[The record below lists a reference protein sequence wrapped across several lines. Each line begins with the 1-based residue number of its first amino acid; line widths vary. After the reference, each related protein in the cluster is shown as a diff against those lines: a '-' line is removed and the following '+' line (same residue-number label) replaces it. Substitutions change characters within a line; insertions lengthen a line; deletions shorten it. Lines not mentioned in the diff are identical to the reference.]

1 MKARTLRAL
10 RRRSQRRSQNRNGM
24 GVSELF
30 LASKADA
37 TMILAAE
44 DARLKQYLLG
54 FDRILM
60 RASWTTSADN
70 CSPPVAA

>member
-10 RRRSQRRSQNRNGM
+10 RRRSQRRSQNHNGM

-37 TMILAAE
+37 TVILAAV
-44 DARLKQYLLG
+44 DVRLKQYLLG
-54 FDRILM
+54 FDRILL
-60 RASWTTSADN
+60 RAG
-70 CSPPVAA
+70 

>member
-1 MKARTLRAL
+1 
-10 RRRSQRRSQNRNGM
+10 M

-37 TMILAAE
+37 TVILAAE
-44 DARLKQYLLG
+44 DVRLKQYLLG

-60 RASWTTSADN
+60 RAG
-70 CSPPVAA
+70 